1 MRLRPRFSVQFLLLG
16 VTFVGL
22 CLAGWNA
29 YHAWYRHNHGREF
42 INTQLHSSLRNGDSV
57 EHVSARLGVEG
68 VDVDTDRTL
77 GSKVPGLVRLMY
89 AERESGL
96 LSSDQL
102 LSFSVGRSGVTLQ
115 FRDGKLVNHDPT
127 EFINVGLPISFRK
140 LRDTP
145 VGNQVSQLFWQ
156 MGVPQVVAGFVAIPA
171 LFYAVVLAR
180 RRRYS
185 ARFIKSMIALPIAL
199 CTAIVCTAAKLEP
212 ALLGCVIAGFTGT
225 VAWNLA
231 GYVTG
236 AQKHPLSGDSI

>member
-22 CLAGWNA
+22 CLTCWKA
-29 YHAWYRHNHGREF
+29 YHAWHRQHHGDEI
-42 INTQLHSSLRNGDSV
+42 INIQLHSKVRNGDSV

-77 GSKVPGLVRLMY
+77 ESVFVRRMY

-102 LSFSVGRSGVTLQ
+102 LSFSVGRFGITLQ

-127 EFINVGLPISFRK
+127 EFKNAGLPISFRK

-212 ALLGCVIAGFTGT
+212 VLLGCVIAGFTGT

-236 AQKHPLSGDSI
+236 SQKHPLSGDSI